1 VCCLSLLSGS
11 LRYNEDYRRRID
23 LIEDFQFPA
32 TSNRIKLSPDQSF
45 IAVTGMYGPQ
55 IKVYE
60 TSQLALKFER
70 HIDAECVEFQFLS
83 NDFRKLALLR
93 NDRTVELH
101 AAYGRHHAVKI
112 PRFGRDIA
120 YESANCDLYIAAAG
134 NEVYRLNLEQGRFLA
149 PLVTGF
155 TSSDNHTATRGG
167 ASCAAV
173 NPMHHLLAFGS
184 EEKDVVELWD
194 PRDRSA
200 LASLSLSS
208 SVAGTDR
215 SLAAELDR
223 LGAAVTSLRFHDTDG
238 LTFAVGTST
247 GHVLL
252 YDLRS
257 ATPLLTKDHRYG
269 LPIIDLKFHS
279 SGGAASQGVRHVLS
293 SDRQGVKVW
302 NQSTG
307 EQFTTVEAPHP
318 INDVAVH
325 PGSGLLMC
333 ASEAQRIQVFY
344 VPSLGPAPK
353 WCSFLDSLT
362 EEMEEKT
369 ETELFDDFKF
379 VTRTEL
385 ESWGAEHLIGS
396 NVLRPY
402 MHGFFMDLR
411 LYNRI
416 RSSLAP
422 DAYESFVNAKVSAK
436 IQARQA
442 ERIVVRKNLPAVNA
456 TYAKTLLAQPKL
468 QKVLKEQAGTDGGA
482 ATTAGDV
489 SSNPLADSRFAGMF
503 ANADFEINPESD
515 EFQRLNP
522 HAAHSAHQKAGS
534 KRKARDE
541 DDEEEDDDRF
551 DKIEDGDDDE
561 QEEDAAG
568 GAAGSGNDSDEDYV
582 HKRSGKSSGMAIAK
596 MAARLAGKAG
606 SSAAGASAAA
616 ASSKSSAAAAAASS
630 SLYPS
635 KAGKAPAMYELKQGF
650 TAAHVLDT
658 AGAAA
663 ARGRSNLTLAERLRL
678 EDEAA
683 SAQRQAGF
691 RQASG
696 YGGGAPSGGPNKRQR
711 TDDAG
716 SSSRG
721 GGRGGRGGGR
731 GGGFGGGAGAESG
744 RKGRGMESVMGRDR
758 AGRGGF
764 GSEGGR
770 GGGRGGGGRGRGGRG
785 GGGRGRG
792 R

>member
-1 VCCLSLLSGS
+1 MALKATSSNGVKVYNVTAGKSTPQWYDDVIKKKVKGS

-32 TSNRIKLSPDQSF
+32 TSNRIKLSPDHSF

-60 TSQLALKFER
+60 TAQLSMKFER
-70 HIDAECVEFQFLS
+70 HIDAEAVEFQFLS
-83 NDFRKLALLR
+83 DDFRKLALLR
-93 NDRTVELH
+93 CDRTVELH
-101 AAYGRHHAVKI
+101 AAYGRHHTVKI

-120 YESANCDLYIAAAG
+120 YESGNCDLYIAAAG

-149 PLVTGF
+149 PLTTGF
-155 TSSDNHTATRGG
+155 TNSDNADGVRGG

-173 NPMHHLLAFGS
+173 NPMHHLLAFGA

-208 SVAGTDR
+208 SLAGSDR
-215 SLAAELDR
+215 ALSAELEK
-223 LGAAVTSLRFHDTDG
+223 LGASVTSLRFHDTDG
-238 LTFAVGTST
+238 LTMAVGTST

-279 SGGAASQGVRHVLS
+279 SGGAASQGVKHVLS
-293 SDRQGVKVW
+293 SDKQGIKVW
-302 NQSTG
+302 NQLSG

-318 INDVAVH
+318 INDVAVQ

-333 ASEAQRIQVFY
+333 ASECERVQVFY

-362 EEMEEKT
+362 EELEEKT

-385 ESWGAEHLIGS
+385 ESWGAEHLIGT

-411 LYNRI
+411 LYQRI
-416 RSSLAP
+416 RSSIAP
-422 DAYESFVNAKVSAK
+422 DAYESFVSAKVSAK
-436 IQARQA
+436 IKERQA

-456 TYAKTLLAQPKL
+456 AYAKTLLAQPKM
-468 QKVLKEQAGTDGGA
+468 QKVLKEQAAAGEGAAAAAASAGGA
-482 ATTAGDV
+482 KVT
-489 SSNPLADSRFAGMF
+489 SNPLADDRFKGLF
-503 ANADFEINPESD
+503 SDADFEINPESD

-522 HAAHSAHQKAGS
+522 HAAHAGRQAAGS
-534 KRKARDE
+534 KRKVREEEEEQE
-541 DDEEEDDDRF
+541 DDRFDRIEEGDVEEDDD
-551 DKIEDGDDDE
+551 EDEEPADE
-561 QEEDAAG
+561 EEEEAG
-568 GAAGSGNDSDEDYV
+568 GDSDEDYI

-606 SSAAGASAAA
+606 
-616 ASSKSSAAAAAASS
+616 
-630 SLYPS
+630 
-635 KAGKAPAMYELKQGF
+635 
-650 TAAHVLDT
+650 
-658 AGAAA
+658 
-663 ARGRSNLTLAERLRL
+663 
-678 EDEAA
+678 
-683 SAQRQAGF
+683 
-691 RQASG
+691 
-696 YGGGAPSGGPNKRQR
+696 
-711 TDDAG
+711 
-716 SSSRG
+716 
-721 GGRGGRGGGR
+721 
-731 GGGFGGGAGAESG
+731 
-744 RKGRGMESVMGRDR
+744 
-758 AGRGGF
+758 
-764 GSEGGR
+764 
-770 GGGRGGGGRGRGGRG
+770 
-785 GGGRGRG
+785 
-792 R
+792 